1 MQVENS
7 PWSIDYWN
15 PLTIATA
22 VNMLSWAETYI
33 HETDRTR
40 HLQRQGTPRVLREA
54 YIYLVLR
61 IVAAAAPS
69 QNKKLILLV
78 FFFFFP
84 EYGLKMK

>member
-22 VNMLSWAETYI
+22 VNMLCWAETYI
-33 HETDRTR
+33 HETERTR
-40 HLQRQGTPRVLREA
+40 HLQRQGTSQVLREA
-54 YIYLVLR
+54 FLVLQ

-78 FFFFFP
+78 FFFFFFSSQNMV
-84 EYGLKMK
+84 LK